1 MDVLTFRTPGLGDQT
16 YLLVHEGQ
24 GVLVDPQRDWS
35 VPDFIDTGLGCQVGE
50 FPES

>member
-1 MDVLTFRTPGLGDQT
+1 VYER
-16 YLLVHEGQ
+16 LLDPRAEGF
-24 GVLVDPQRDWS
+24 WS